1 MENII
6 VKTYIYSVLNN
17 DKNSNKIS
25 LIVEKVIMLLIVLNV
40 IAVIIEP
47 SVKIPKLLSSLKVFE
62 IVSVIIFTLEYILRL
77 WVADYSY
84 PDKKPYKAR
93 IRHFFS
99 SMAVIDLLAIIPF
112 YVPFIIPIDLR
123 ALRLLRLLRI
133 MRIFKV
139 NRYSKAMQ
147 TVVKV
152 IDRKKDQLLS
162 SVFVAGLLL
171 IIASVLMYNVE
182 NAAQPEIFT
191 SVFHSMWWA
200 VATLTTVGYGD
211 IYPITVLGK
220 VLASLIAVIGIG
232 IVAIPTGIVA
242 SGFTELV
249 QEQSQD
255 KLKNY
260 CPYCGEKMDE

>member
-1 MENII
+1 
-6 VKTYIYSVLNN
+6 
-17 DKNSNKIS
+17 
-25 LIVEKVIMLLIVLNV
+25 
-40 IAVIIEP
+40 
-47 SVKIPKLLSSLKVFE
+47 
-62 IVSVIIFTLEYILRL
+62 
-77 WVADYSY
+77 
-84 PDKKPYKAR
+84 
-93 IRHFFS
+93 
-99 SMAVIDLLAIIPF
+99 
-112 YVPFIIPIDLR
+112 
-123 ALRLLRLLRI
+123 
-133 MRIFKV
+133 
-139 NRYSKAMQ
+139 MQ

-182 NAAQPEIFT
+182 NAAQPDTFT

-255 KLKNY
+255 KSKNY
-260 CPYCGEKMDE
+260 CPYCGEKMDD

>member
-1 MENII
+1 MI
-6 VKTYIYSVLNN
+6 KAYIYSIFNS
-17 DKNSNKIS
+17 DKNSNKMS
-25 LIVEKVIMLLIVLNV
+25 LFIEKVIMLLIIVNV
-40 IAVIIEP
+40 VAVVIEP
-47 SVKIPKLLSSLKVFE
+47 SVINKELLSLFRVIE
-62 IVSVIIFTLEYILRL
+62 IASVIIFTVEYFLRL
-77 WVADYSY
+77 WVAEYSY
-84 PDKKPYKAR
+84 PDTKPYKAR
-93 IRHFFS
+93 IRYFFS
-99 SMAVIDLLAIIPF
+99 SMAIIDLLAIIPF

-123 ALRLLRLLRI
+123 ALRLLRLLRL

-147 TVVKV
+147 TVIKV
-152 IDRKKDQLLS
+152 IERKKDQLLS

-171 IIASVLMYNVE
+171 VIASVLMYNVE
-182 NAAQPEIFT
+182 NAAQPEAFA

-220 VLASLIAVIGIG
+220 VLASIIAVIGIG

-249 QEQSQD
+249 QEQSAD
-255 KLKNY
+255 KTKNY
-260 CPYCGEKMDE
+260 CPYCGERLDE